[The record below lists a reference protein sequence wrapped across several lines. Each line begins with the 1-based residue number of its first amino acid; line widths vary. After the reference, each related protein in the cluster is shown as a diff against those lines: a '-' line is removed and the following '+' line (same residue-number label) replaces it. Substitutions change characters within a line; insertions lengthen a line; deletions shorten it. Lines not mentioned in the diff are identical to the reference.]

1 MKNLI
6 FLSLFVLI
14 ATTLS
19 SCEEPILTKT
29 FEVKYTYEITVPADT
44 WISLPFDL
52 FATEKESNLEQQFEI
67 NDTRKDLV
75 EEVYLRNLWLEI
87 ESPEDEN
94 FRFLNSASFYLDT
107 ESLPEE
113 LVAEKNPVPEN
124 AGDELNFDVRPVN
137 LADFI
142 KADAFDIRANIVT
155 DEERTRATTI
165 KGTAIFEIRAQIL

>member
-6 FLSLFVLI
+6 FLSFFALTAI
-14 ATTLS
+14 LS
-19 SCEEPILTKT
+19 SCEEPVLTKT
-29 FEVKYTYEITVPADT
+29 FEVKYTYEITIPADT

-52 FATEKESNLEQQFEI
+52 FATEKESNAEQQFEI

-87 ESPEDEN
+87 VTPEDEN
-94 FRFLNSASFYLDT
+94 FRFLNSAAFYLDT
-107 ESLPEE
+107 DNLPEE

-124 AGDELNFDVRPVN
+124 VGDELTFDVRPVN

-155 DEERTRATTI
+155 GEERTRSTTI
-165 KGTAIFEIRAQIL
+165 KGTAIFVTSV